1 MITAATDSKILIWTV
16 RPVPA
21 AQAYVT
27 IASFTNM
34 SYNMIDEIPQTVRSF
49 SVYYGED
56 IKGISRGNT
65 LKQSQIDA
73 SVYREFKTGQVLA
86 KDEQSIRVSK
96 EGVYRGLTQIMEA
109 RLQILGK
116 YNQIDEKTGISPIE
130 KEFEEMR
137 MKRND
142 KMVLLNQNY
151 DVDVEDEGEHLY
163 VYVGDDLGF
172 IKLWEM
178 GELMRVHDI

>member
-1 MITAATDSKILIWTV
+1 
-16 RPVPA
+16 
-21 AQAYVT
+21 
-27 IASFTNM
+27 
-34 SYNMIDEIPQTVRSF
+34 
-49 SVYYGED
+49 
-56 IKGISRGNT
+56 
-65 LKQSQIDA
+65 
-73 SVYREFKTGQVLA
+73 
-86 KDEQSIRVSK
+86 
-96 EGVYRGLTQIMEA
+96 
-109 RLQILGK
+109 
-116 YNQIDEKTGISPIE
+116 
-130 KEFEEMR
+130 MR